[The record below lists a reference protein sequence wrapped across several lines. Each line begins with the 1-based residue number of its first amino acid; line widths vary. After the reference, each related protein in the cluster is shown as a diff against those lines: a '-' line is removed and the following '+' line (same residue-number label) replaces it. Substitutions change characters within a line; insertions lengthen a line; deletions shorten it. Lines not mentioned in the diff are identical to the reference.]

1 MKLRVGLAFLAA
13 LLLSGPGLAETST
26 DRTEPIEIQ
35 VEGPEQVLHPQEDKR
50 ILVRPHDLEED
61 HQQIDV
67 LFNWEGKRERG
78 GIDQSNFPILYRID
92 SGPDTE
98 FRVGWGG
105 YTWQGRQA
113 GFKDLSLGL
122 KWNFAEGPSSW
133 ALLGV
138 VELPTGSNGFGDR
151 EIEPGL
157 VLSHEHRLSER
168 WSVTWNAGLQSM
180 VDSGSRDRYFQ
191 GSYAGQ
197 VAYSPGPRH
206 HVSLSCT
213 GYGPDQD
220 PGGIHRLAA
229 HLGYTFSP
237 APRQQYLLVL
247 TRGFSPRGVD
257 WGVTT
262 GFSRRF

>member
-13 LLLSGPGLAETST
+13 LLLSGPGLAETSS

-35 VEGPEQVLHPQEDKR
+35 VEGPEQVLRPQEDRR

-105 YTWQGRQA
+105 YTWQGNRT
-113 GFKDLSLGL
+113 GFKDLSLGV
-122 KWNFAEGPSSW
+122 KWNFIEGPSSW
-133 ALLGV
+133 ALLGL
-138 VELPTGSNGFGDR
+138 VELPTGSNGFGDP
-151 EIEPGL
+151 EIEPGVL
-157 VLSHEHRLSER
+157 LSHELRLSES
-168 WSVTWNAGLQSM
+168 WSLTWNAGVQSM
-180 VDSGSRDRYFQ
+180 VDSDSRRRYFQ

-197 VAYSPGPRH
+197 VGFSPNPRH

-237 APRQQYLLVL
+237 TPRQEYLLVL